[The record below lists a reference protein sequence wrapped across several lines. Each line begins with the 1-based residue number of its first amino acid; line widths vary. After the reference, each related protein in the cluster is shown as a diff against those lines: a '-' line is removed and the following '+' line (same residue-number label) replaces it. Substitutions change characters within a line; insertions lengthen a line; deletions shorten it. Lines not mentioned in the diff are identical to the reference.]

1 MKRLQKVDRAFK
13 GEITAFL
20 SLIFILMLSVVGALI
35 ESASIQ
41 ITRSRKRADVGFAL
55 ESVFA
60 EYDKQILEAYDLFA
74 RHEISRGWI
83 GTRLEYYGASGMTHQ
98 VVKAEYLSDH
108 QGMPYYEQ
116 AVRYMKHLVGVEGT
130 VEGASFDAGMDS
142 TWEQEE
148 RTLSSQ
154 LDSLLAEEESVL
166 PDKDNPFRWLDNMKN
181 TGLLTLVAPDVSA
194 LSQRSVIIENL
205 ASGRT
210 LQEGNYGTPNAG
222 GVTERLLFNAY
233 LTEHFADFSEANTEK
248 TLVYEQEYL
257 IGGQAADKDN
267 LEAACRKILNIRMAI
282 NYMYLLTDASK
293 QAEAGALA
301 AGICS
306 LFASPYIAEV
316 VKHAL
321 LISWAYGE
329 SIVDVRVLLKG
340 KKVAVVKTA
349 QNWQL
354 QISNLTKLGTSE
366 EVVNEN
372 ESVSG
377 LSYQDYLKGLL
388 LVENTEIL
396 CMRSLDLI
404 ESNMHMKAD
413 EYMTKVEIESNLKLR
428 RGIED
433 TFWTSFAYQ

>member
-1 MKRLQKVDRAFK
+1 MKRLQKADWAFK

-20 SLIFILMLSVVGALI
+20 SLIFILMLSLVGALI

-41 ITRSRKRADVGFAL
+41 ITRSRKRADVSLAL

-60 EYDKQILEAYDLFA
+60 EYDKQILEVYDLFA

-98 VVKAEYLSDH
+98 VAKAEYLSDH
-108 QGMPYYEQ
+108 QGLPYYEQ
-116 AVRYMKHLVGVEGT
+116 AVRYMKHLLGVEGT
-130 VEGASFDAGMDS
+130 VGGAGFDVATDS
-142 TWEQEE
+142 AWEQEE
-148 RTLSSQ
+148 RTLSSK
-154 LDSLLAEEESVL
+154 LDNLLAEEESAL
-166 PDKDNPFRWLDNMKN
+166 SDEDNPFRWLDNMKN

-194 LSQRSVIIENL
+194 LSQRSVMIEKL

-210 LQEGNYGTPNAG
+210 LQEGHYGKPAVG

-233 LTEHFADFSEANTEK
+233 LTEHFVNFSENNTEK

-257 IGGQAADKDN
+257 VGGQAADKDN

-282 NYMYLLTDASK
+282 NYMYLLTDTAK

-301 AGICS
+301 TGICS

-321 LISWAYGE
+321 LIAWAYGE

-340 KKVAVVKTA
+340 KKIAVVKTA
-349 QNWQL
+349 GNWQL

-366 EVVNEN
+366 EVVNEQ
-372 ESVSG
+372 EAASG
-377 LSYQDYLKGLL
+377 LSYQDYLSGLL
-388 LVENTEIL
+388 LAEPIETL

-404 ESNMHMKAD
+404 ESNLHMKAD

-433 TFWTSFAYQ
+433 TFRTSFAYQ